1 MSNLKQLSLL
11 ACTYL
16 FATQLAFA
24 LPDDRKKPIHIAANS
39 AQIDENSGITTYTGN
54 VLITQGTMK
63 IKAAKVNLYQKNNDV
78 NRIVATGSPA
88 SFSQQASANQAITD
102 AFGQRL
108 EYQVDQQTIT
118 ITGNARVEQD
128 KNQFSGERIVYQMEK
143 SLVNAYSGEGNSGQR
158 VQMIIQPKA
167 K

>member
-1 MSNLKQLSLL
+1 MWNHKQLSLFV
-11 ACTYL
+11 CTCIL
-16 FATQLAFA
+16 ATQYALA
-24 LPDDRKKPIHIAANS
+24 LPEDRNKPIHISANS
-39 AQIDENSGITTYTGN
+39 AQIDENSGITTYSGN
-54 VLITQGTMK
+54 VLISQGTMK
-63 IKAAKVNLYQKNNDV
+63 IKAGKVNLYQRNNNV

-88 SFSQQASANQAITD
+88 SFSQTASANQAITD
-102 AFGQRL
+102 AYGQRL
-108 EYQVDQQTIT
+108 EYQVDTQTIT

-128 KNQFSGERIVYQMEK
+128 KNQFSGERIVYQMDK